1 MSRLEDALRA
11 GRPALTA
18 EMPTIDGGGV
28 AEVERK
34 LEPLG
39 EWADAVN
46 VTDNPGAHAHASSLA
61 VALALHH
68 RGVEPVMQLTGRDRN
83 RLALQGDIVGAAL
96 HGIENFCF
104 MTGDHPSSGDEPDAK
119 GVFDLD
125 GRGLVTLAR
134 TIAGGRYL
142 SGRPI
147 EPPPHL
153 FVGAAETPDPGRVE
167 RALEKAH
174 AGAEFLQLQLCFIPE
189 RLEAFVHAAQE
200 AGLTERVALLPSISL
215 VSSAR
220 SLRFMDE
227 QVYGVDVPA
236 ETIASVERARD
247 PAAACLD
254 IAVELAEHALS
265 LTGIAGLHLILFR
278 RDAGVAEL
286 CTRLGIPPR
295 AEREHAHRP
304 SVAISARH
312 HRPRPAVLRDRRAH
326 QPDGPQEVR

>member
-1 MSRLEDALRA
+1 VSRLEDALRA
-11 GRPALTA
+11 GRPAITA

-68 RGVEPVMQLTGRDRN
+68 HGVEPVMQLTGRDRN

-125 GRGLVTLAR
+125 GTALVKLAR
-134 TIAGGRYL
+134 TIRDGRYL

-153 FVGAAETPDPGRVE
+153 FIGGAETPDPSRVV
-167 RALEKAH
+167 RALAKAD
-174 AGAEFLQLQLCFIPE
+174 AGAQFLQLQLCFVPE
-189 RLEAFVHAAQE
+189 RLEAFAAAAVE
-200 AGLTERVALLPSISL
+200 SGLTERVALLPSISL
-215 VSSAR
+215 LSSSR

-227 QVYGVDVPA
+227 KVYGVDVPA
-236 ETIASVERARD
+236 ATIERVETSAD
-247 PAAACLD
+247 PAATLLD
-254 IAVELAEHALS
+254 LSAELAEHALS
-265 LTGIAGLHLILFR
+265 VPGVAGLHLISFR
-278 RDAGVAEL
+278 RDTGVAEL
-286 CTRLGIPPR
+286 CTRLGIRPR

-304 SVAISARH
+304 SVAI
-312 HRPRPAVLRDRRAH
+312 
-326 QPDGPQEVR
+326 

>member
-1 MSRLEDALRA
+1 LSRLEDALLA
-11 GRPALTA
+11 GRTAITA

-68 RGVEPVMQLTGRDRN
+68 HGVEPVMQLTGRDRN

-104 MTGDHPSSGDEPDAK
+104 MTGDLPSAGDEPDAK
-119 GVFDLD
+119 SVFDLD
-125 GRGLVTLAR
+125 GTGLVELAR
-134 TIAGGRYL
+134 TIGGGRYL

-153 FVGAAETPDPGRVE
+153 FVGAAETPAPERVE
-167 RALEKAH
+167 RALAKAD
-174 AGAEFLQLQLCFIPE
+174 AGAQFLQLQLCFVPE
-189 RLEAFVHAAQE
+189 RLEAFTTAAQD
-200 AGLTERVALLPSISL
+200 AGLTERVALMPSISL
-215 VSSAR
+215 LRSPR

-227 QVYGVDVPA
+227 KVWGVDVPPA
-236 ETIASVERARD
+236 TIERAESAAD
-247 PAAACLD
+247 PAAALLD
-254 IAVELAEHALS
+254 LAVELAEHALS
-265 LTGIAGLHLILFR
+265 LPGIGGLHLISFR

-286 CTRLGIPPR
+286 CTRLGIRPR

-304 SVAISARH
+304 SIAI
-312 HRPRPAVLRDRRAH
+312 
-326 QPDGPQEVR
+326 